1 MWDYSDH
8 LLFQGN
14 LKKGYLMNIF
24 SGKRIVLGV
33 TGSIAAY
40 KAAALASTLAKSGAQ
55 VDTIL
60 TEPASKLIS
69 PMTFS
74 ALTGRKAYLDE
85 DLWKGDDHVL
95 HIDLGENNQAFLIA
109 PATANT
115 IAKLAQ
121 GLADNLLT
129 LTALASRTQIA
140 VAPAMDGGMYS
151 HPATQANLAL
161 LRERGVH
168 IWGPAAGHMA
178 SGLSGKGR
186 MLEPELL
193 AGHLRQLL
201 GREGVLKGKKVVVT
215 AGGTQEPIDP
225 VRVIS
230 NRSSGKQGY
239 AIAQAALDAGADVI
253 LISGPVSLFS
263 PVGAKMVQVTT
274 AAEMAEAVLAE
285 TEGADL
291 LIMAAAVA
299 DYRPLQPA
307 HQKIKKDQ
315 EGLQTL
321 RLEGTEDILQGLA
334 ARKKESGIGPVIMIG
349 FAAETENLLENA
361 RAKLERKDLD
371 LIAANDV
378 SGQDAGIGADLNQV
392 LLIWRDGRTKDLGL
406 LPKFDIAKALIEEA
420 ASLLA

>member
-1 MWDYSDH
+1 
-8 LLFQGN
+8 
-14 LKKGYLMNIF
+14 
-24 SGKRIVLGV
+24 
-33 TGSIAAY
+33 
-40 KAAALASTLAKSGAQ
+40 
-55 VDTIL
+55 
-60 TEPASKLIS
+60 
-69 PMTFS
+69 
-74 ALTGRKAYLDE
+74 
-85 DLWKGDDHVL
+85 
-95 HIDLGENNQAFLIA
+95 LIA

-168 IWGPAAGHMA
+168 IWGPAAGHLA

-186 MLEPELL
+186 MLEPDLL
-193 AGHLRQLL
+193 AGHLRQFL

-239 AIAQAALDAGADVI
+239 AIAQAALDEGAEVC
-253 LISGPVSLFS
+253 LISGPVSLLP
-263 PVGAKMVQVTT
+263 PVGANLVQVTT
-274 AAEMAEAVLAE
+274 AAEMAEVVLAE

-299 DYRPLQPA
+299 DYRPVQPA
-307 HQKIKKDQ
+307 DQKIKKDQ
-315 EGLQTL
+315 EGLETL
-321 RLEGTEDILQGLA
+321 ILEGTEDILLRLA
-334 ARKKESGIGPVIMIG
+334 ARKVESGVGPAFVVG

-361 RAKLERKDLD
+361 RVKLERKSLD

-378 SGQDAGIGADLNQV
+378 SGQGAGIGADLNQV

-406 LPKFDIAKALIEEA
+406 LPKFEIAKALIEEA
-420 ASLLA
+420 ASLLP

>member
-1 MWDYSDH
+1 
-8 LLFQGN
+8 
-14 LKKGYLMNIF
+14 
-24 SGKRIVLGV
+24 
-33 TGSIAAY
+33 
-40 KAAALASTLAKSGAQ
+40 
-55 VDTIL
+55 
-60 TEPASKLIS
+60 
-69 PMTFS
+69 
-74 ALTGRKAYLDE
+74 
-85 DLWKGDDHVL
+85 
-95 HIDLGENNQAFLIA
+95 
-109 PATANT
+109 
-115 IAKLAQ
+115 
-121 GLADNLLT
+121 
-129 LTALASRTQIA
+129 
-140 VAPAMDGGMYS
+140 
-151 HPATQANLAL
+151 
-161 LRERGVH
+161 
-168 IWGPAAGHMA
+168 
-178 SGLSGKGR
+178 
-186 MLEPELL
+186 
-193 AGHLRQLL
+193 
-201 GREGVLKGKKVVVT
+201 
-215 AGGTQEPIDP
+215 
-225 VRVIS
+225 
-230 NRSSGKQGY
+230 
-239 AIAQAALDAGADVI
+239 
-253 LISGPVSLFS
+253 
-263 PVGAKMVQVTT
+263 MVQVTT

-307 HQKIKKDQ
+307 DQKIKKDQ

>member
-1 MWDYSDH
+1 MD
-8 LLFQGN
+8 
-14 LKKGYLMNIF
+14 IF

-40 KAAALASTLAKSGAQ
+40 KSAALASLLAKSGAQ

-60 TEPASKLIS
+60 TEAASKLIS

-74 ALTGRKAYLDE
+74 SVTGRKAYLDE
-85 DLWKGDDHVL
+85 DLWKQDDHVL
-95 HIDLGENNQAFLIA
+95 HIHLGENNQAFLIA
-109 PATANT
+109 PASANT

-140 VAPAMDGGMYS
+140 IAPAMDGGMYS

-168 IWGPAAGHMA
+168 IWGPAAGHLA

-201 GREGVLKGKKVVVT
+201 GREGMLKGKKVVVT

-239 AIAQAALDAGADVI
+239 AIAQAALDAGADVV
-253 LISGPVSLFS
+253 LISGPVSLLS
-263 PVGAKMVQVTT
+263 PVGANIVQVTT
-274 AAEMAEAVLAE
+274 AAEMADAVLAE
-285 TEGADL
+285 TEAADL

-307 HQKIKKDQ
+307 DQKIKKDR

-321 RLEGTEDILQGLA
+321 KLERTEDILLHVA
-334 ARKKESGIGPVIMIG
+334 ARKEESGVGPAFVVG

-361 RAKLERKDLD
+361 RAKLEKKGLD

-378 SGQDAGIGADLNQV
+378 SGQDTGIGADLNQV
-392 LLIWRDGRTKDLGL
+392 LLIWRDGQTKDLGS
-406 LPKFDIAKALIEEA
+406 LPKFEIARALIKEA
-420 ASLLA
+420 ASLFT